1 MELTELIIAGLGL
14 AWASG
19 LNLYAALAT
28 IGILGATGQMDLP
41 PDLEI
46 LGHPLVIAASVFMYL
61 VEFVADKVPGVDT
74 TWDTIH
80 TFIRIPA
87 GAVLALGAIGD
98 VSPAVQV
105 AALIIGGSVAAT
117 SHSFK
122 AGTRVL
128 INTSPEPFSNWGVS
142 LLEDGLVIG
151 GVTLA
156 ILQPTAFLVLFV
168 LFLGLVIWLMPK
180 IWRGIK
186 MLWTRINSLFGRNQS
201 NADMTISLRS
211 TGGAR
216 GENTGW
222 PYSEN
227 GDQRPR
233 LP

>member
-28 IGILGATGQMDLP
+28 IGILGITGQMTLP

-46 LGHPLVIAASVFMYL
+46 LGHPLVIAAAVVMY
-61 VEFVADKVPGVDT
+61 VAEFVADKIPGVDT

-98 VSPAVQV
+98 VEPAVQI
-105 AALIIGGSVAAT
+105 AALILGGGVAAT
-117 SHSFK
+117 SHAFK
-122 AGTRVL
+122 AGSRVL
-128 INTSPEPFSNWGVS
+128 INTSPEPFSNWGAS
-142 LLEDGLVIG
+142 LVEDGLVIG

-156 ILQPTAFLVLFV
+156 VLQPTAFLVLFV
-168 LFLGLVIWLMPK
+168 LFVALAIWLMPK
-180 IWRGIK
+180 IWRGIR
-186 MLWTRINSLFGRNQS
+186 MLWTRLNDLFRRPQGR
-201 NADMTISLRS
+201 AEMTISINTAS
-211 TGGAR
+211 GGVS
-216 GENTGW
+216 GNPGW
-222 PYSEN
+222 PYSDNRDEN
-227 GDQRPR
+227 PR

>member
-28 IGILGATGQMDLP
+28 IGILGATGQMNLP

-117 SHSFK
+117 SHAFK

-128 INTSPEPFSNWGVS
+128 INTSPEPFSNWGAS

-186 MLWTRINSLFGRNQS
+186 LLWTRINSLFGRKQS
-201 NADMTISLRS
+201 NADMTISLKS
-211 TGGAR
+211 AGGAA
-216 GENTGW
+216 GGHTGW